1 MKYGKTILKQA
12 ELFLMWPIKW
22 LVLQLNIPKANNQID
37 KIKWLLTGVVFLR
50 ELNYK
55 GSLQ

>member
-1 MKYGKTILKQA
+1 MGRAILKQA

-37 KIKWLLTGVVFLR
+37 KIKWLLSGVVFLR

>member
-1 MKYGKTILKQA
+1 MGREILKQA

-22 LVLQLNIPKANNQID
+22 LVLQSNVPKANNQND
-37 KIKWLLTGVVFLR
+37 KIKWLLSGVVFLR

>member
-1 MKYGKTILKQA
+1 
-12 ELFLMWPIKW
+12 MWPIKW

-37 KIKWLLTGVVFLR
+37 KIKWLLSGVVFLR

>member
-1 MKYGKTILKQA
+1 MGRVILKQA
-12 ELFLMWPIKW
+12 ELFLMWPVKW
-22 LVLQLNIPKANNQID
+22 LVLQLNVSKENNQND
-37 KIKWLLTGVVFLR
+37 KIKWLLSGVVFLR